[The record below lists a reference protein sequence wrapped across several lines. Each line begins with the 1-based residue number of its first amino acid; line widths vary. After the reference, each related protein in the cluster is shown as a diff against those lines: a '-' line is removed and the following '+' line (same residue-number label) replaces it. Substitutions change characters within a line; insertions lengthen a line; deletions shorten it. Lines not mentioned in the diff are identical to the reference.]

1 MCKLLKNG
9 YCLTP
14 ENPGKKDILIVAEKI
29 YKIGEEISNQGL
41 FDDVEVIDCSGKLVC
56 PGIIDLHVHITGGGG
71 EDGPGSRIPEVML
84 SDLISAGVTTV
95 VGVLGVD
102 SITRSIAGLLAK
114 AKSLEAEGITAYIYT
129 GSYGIPL
136 VTLTGKVV
144 SDIALINEVLGIGE
158 YAISDYRSVY
168 PSIQRL
174 SELAAE
180 VKVGGLLGGKA
191 GIIHIHVGD
200 GKEGLTPLFKLLEE
214 SDFPKKM
221 FVPTHLN
228 RNKKLFQQAL
238 HYLKSG
244 GYIDLT
250 AGETSERG
258 YSIPD
263 ALEILFSRQVNMD
276 HVTLSSDG
284 NGSVPLDNGRGFGL
298 GRVGQL
304 FEDVRSSILDKG
316 LDLVSVLKTV
326 TINPAKVLNIYPRKG
341 VLAKGSDADI
351 LVLNKDEITIDWLI
365 AKGKS
370 FVEQGK
376 LVKKGQY
383 ER

>member
-1 MCKLLKNG
+1 MGGNVCKLLKNG

-168 PSIQRL
+168 PSIHRL

-221 FVPTHLN
+221 FVP
-228 RNKKLFQQAL
+228 
-238 HYLKSG
+238 
-244 GYIDLT
+244 
-250 AGETSERG
+250 
-258 YSIPD
+258 
-263 ALEILFSRQVNMD
+263 
-276 HVTLSSDG
+276 
-284 NGSVPLDNGRGFGL
+284 
-298 GRVGQL
+298 
-304 FEDVRSSILDKG
+304 
-316 LDLVSVLKTV
+316 
-326 TINPAKVLNIYPRKG
+326 
-341 VLAKGSDADI
+341 
-351 LVLNKDEITIDWLI
+351 
-365 AKGKS
+365 
-370 FVEQGK
+370 
-376 LVKKGQY
+376 
-383 ER
+383 